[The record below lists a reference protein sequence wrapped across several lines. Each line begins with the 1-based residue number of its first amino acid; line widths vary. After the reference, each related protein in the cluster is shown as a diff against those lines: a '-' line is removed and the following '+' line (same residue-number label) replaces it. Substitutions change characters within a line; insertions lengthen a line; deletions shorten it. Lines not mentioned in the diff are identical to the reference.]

1 MSNQRLN
8 QIESEIQRLKQ
19 EAEEIIN
26 RERKEALQNVKNTI
40 RTFGFTTKE
49 LGFSGDKTPVKYK
62 LGSSSWS
69 GRGRKP
75 QWVLDYEAQGKSLQD
90 LKV

>member
-1 MSNQRLN
+1 MSNARLN
-8 QIESEIQRLKQ
+8 QIESEIQKLKQ

-26 RERKEALQNVKNTI
+26 REKKEALLDVKAKI
-40 RTFGFTTKE
+40 RTFGFSAKE

-90 LKV
+90 LLV